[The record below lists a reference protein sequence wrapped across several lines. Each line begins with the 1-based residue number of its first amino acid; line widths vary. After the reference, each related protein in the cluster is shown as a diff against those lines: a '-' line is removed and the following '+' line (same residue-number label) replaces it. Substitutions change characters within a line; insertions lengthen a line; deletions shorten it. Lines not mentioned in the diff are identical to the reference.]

1 MNGRVSGLAKKILS
15 RYGKPKF
22 KLGETYEIDGKVY
35 VVTDGNLEDL
45 DEKIV
50 EIIKDVNK

>member
-1 MNGRVSGLAKKILS
+1 MNGRVSGLTKKILS
-15 RYGKPKF
+15 KYGKPKF

-35 VVTDGNLEDL
+35 KVTDGNLEDL
-45 DEKIV
+45 DKKIV